1 MKAAQL
7 LLLCLVGCVASASA
21 QEHPMMAMMKLM
33 DSLDLPDGPISSPMV
48 VKTTSSSPLSSLLRG
63 LPSDD
68 GSRLM
73 RISIPMGSNAP
84 LGSIIRDAMDCA
96 CEEAAKQ
103 AKGRQSALA
112 ATAPTFLPVG
122 GATLLPR
129 VSGFFGGMPAN
140 SGGRSM
146 SMRMVRDGS
155 GSIRKTTT
163 TIDADGNEETRTV
176 TIPEGG
182 DGSDGDD
189 AGDMISQ
196 MLFGKGSPFADLDDE
211 QTSGNDLADEDNRKE
226 VDEESPE
233 EDDEEDDEDEDE
245 DEKDNAGNDDQD
257 EDSVSD
263 EEEDQEDAD
272 PAQDAEDGDHE
283 EVEQQDKDES
293 PVEVSGKGLDDL
305 DASSK
310 DAILSAVSSK
320 LNLNPKELQMISSAL
335 EAPAAKATKADAV
348 SALEDEVVANAKAD
362 AAVKAEEA
370 KTLDDVRV
378 AEGKASVEAD
388 AAKEAVSEA
397 QNHLEEQQKALER
410 LSKLQR
416 ELEKAQGQSVV
427 A

>member
-1 MKAAQL
+1 MNAAQL
-7 LLLCLVGCVASASA
+7 LLLCLMGCVAAASA
-21 QEHPMMAMMKLM
+21 QVHPMMAMMKLM

-73 RISIPMGSNAP
+73 RINIPMGSNAP
-84 LGSIIRDAMDCA
+84 LGSILQDAMDCA
-96 CEEAAKQ
+96 CEEAAEQ
-103 AKGRQSALA
+103 AKRRQTALA

-122 GATLLPR
+122 GANLLPR
-129 VSGFFGGMPAN
+129 VSGFFGGMPAS

-163 TIDADGNEETRTV
+163 TIDAEGNEETRTV
-176 TIPEGG
+176 TIPEGA

-211 QTSGNDLADEDNRKE
+211 ETSGNDLADEDNREE
-226 VDEESPE
+226 VDEESPQE
-233 EDDEEDDEDEDE
+233 EDEDE
-245 DEKDNAGNDDQD
+245 DEENNVGDDDQD
-257 EDSVSD
+257 EDDGSD
-263 EEEDQEDAD
+263 EEDDQEDAD
-272 PAQDAEDGDHE
+272 PAQDAEDSDE
-283 EVEQQDKDES
+283 EEQQQQDEDGG
-293 PVEVSGKGLDDL
+293 PVEVSGEGIDDL

-320 LNLNPKELQMISSAL
+320 LNLDPKELQMVSSAL
-335 EAPAAKATKADAV
+335 EAPAAKASKADTV
-348 SALEDEVVANAKAD
+348 SALEKEVAANAEAD
-362 AAVKAEEA
+362 AAVKAQEA

-378 AEGKASVEAD
+378 AEGKASAEAD
-388 AAKEAVSEA
+388 AAKEAASEA
-397 QNHLEEQQKALER
+397 QNHLVEQQKALER

-416 ELEKAQGQSVV
+416 QLEKAQGQSVV